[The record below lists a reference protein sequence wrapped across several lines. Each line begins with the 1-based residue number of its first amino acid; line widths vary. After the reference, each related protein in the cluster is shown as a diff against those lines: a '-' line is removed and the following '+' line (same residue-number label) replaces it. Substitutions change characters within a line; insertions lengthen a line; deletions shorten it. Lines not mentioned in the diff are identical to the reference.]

1 MLITVVAVLCHISVG
16 YCVEEI
22 VTDSDTTPGLTFTG
36 CSIGAQAPIVEWMAH
51 TKYATGW
58 RLDRYKCIPGH
69 YEVRG
74 RA

>member
-1 MLITVVAVLCHISVG
+1 MLTTVVAILCHISVG

-22 VTDSDTTPGLTFTG
+22 VTEEATQMECVT
-36 CSIGAQAPIVEWMAH
+36 GAQAGIAQWMAH
-51 TKYATGW
+51 TKYAEGW

-69 YEVRG
+69 YEIRG